1 MSKYEENQT
10 RRCDPGFG
18 NIGARSS
25 VGRRDKKKSQFEAL
39 KSKLQGINP
48 YKVLQRGFALISD
61 ENGNIIKSVDE
72 IKIGNN
78 IKTQFKDGSI
88 TSKVINKDNKE

>member
-1 MSKYEENQT
+1 MQQT
-10 RRCDPGFG
+10 KLQLHNSLLRIF
-18 NIGARSS
+18 
-25 VGRRDKKKSQFEAL
+25 DKKNSQFEAL

-48 YKVLQRGFALISD
+48 YKVLQRGFAWISD

-72 IKIGNN
+72 IKVGNN